1 MKTIL
6 KITRNILILCLII
19 VVGVAS
25 FVTYKGYKKYKTAIN
40 EIAIEQKIEEIK
52 SNKTYTTLEEMPK
65 IYKDAVIATEDR
77 RFYDHTG
84 IDIISLGRA
93 IYTDIRKKELV
104 EGGSTITQQLAKNSY
119 FTQEAS
125 ATRKIAEVF
134 MAQQYE
140 KNCSKDEILEYYLNT
155 CYFGDG
161 CHSVKEASKKYFEKE
176 PLEMSDYECI
186 MLAGIPNAPSVYAP
200 TKNPDLAMQR
210 AKQVLHKMKKYGY
223 LTEEQA
229 NKIKEEN
236 GLE

>member
-161 CHSVKEASKKYFEKE
+161 CYSVKEASKKYFEKE

-210 AKQVLHKMKKYGY
+210 AKQVLYKMKKYGY
-223 LTEEQA
+223 LTEKQV
-229 NKIKEEN
+229 NKIKKEN

>member
-6 KITRNILILCLII
+6 KIIRNILILCLII
-19 VVGVAS
+19 IVGVAS
-25 FVTYKGYKKYKTAIN
+25 FVTYKGYEKYKTAIN

-65 IYKDAVIATEDR
+65 IYKDAVVATEDR

-93 IYTDIRKKELV
+93 IFTDIRKKELA

-161 CHSVKEASKKYFEKE
+161 CYSVKEASKKYFEKE

-210 AKQVLHKMKKYGY
+210 AKQVLYKMKKYGY
-223 LTEEQA
+223 LTEEQV